1 MTVSSPPSHE
11 NPPRSPFSKGGK
23 DYPSLSQREVGRDL
37 RKLFSTSF
45 KFRISNFGHWN
56 LVIRYYLGFG
66 IWLLEFFSTLVH
78 LNFGFLAARTSS
90 SLLTLTL

>member
-1 MTVSSPPSHE
+1 MKIPLSPPF
-11 NPPRSPFSKGGK
+11 PKGD

-37 RKLFSTSF
+37 RKLFSRELEF
-45 KFRISNFGHWN
+45 QISNFRSLEFDDWILFGVWN
-56 LVIRYYLGFG
+56 LDIG
-66 IWLLEFFSTLVH
+66 IYRSSLFH